1 MAHPSLFNWNIPL
14 SPEALYKHSPLTR
27 ALHLTLKACLDEDG
41 LELTQTGR
49 LKRKYVDPLVRS
61 FDWPH
66 YNIEEFYAVSKVMN
80 ADDFPPLN
88 LVHELLRHNKLVR
101 HYKHSMRLTKTGQNL
116 YEDIQALYKLV
127 IPSYLFDVDHIAFS
141 RMNEAPLGHWDIWIN
156 VLHHAADSPAR
167 LDKLYAEL
175 YGPADN
181 MNALE
186 TQKTLYGF
194 YNGVIEPL
202 ILSGLLQENRAAN
215 DGVEARLISKTP
227 LWSLMESH

>member
-14 SPEALYKHSPLTR
+14 SPEVLYKHSPLTR
-27 ALHLTLKACLDEDG
+27 ALHLTLKTCLDEDG
-41 LELTQTGR
+41 LELTQMGR

-80 ADDFPPLN
+80 ADDFPPLI
-88 LVHELLRHNKLVR
+88 LVHELLRHHKLVR
-101 HYKHSMRLTKTGQNL
+101 HYKHSMRLTKTGQNI
-116 YEDIQALYKLV
+116 YDDIHALYKLV
-127 IPSYLFDVDHIAFS
+127 IPSYLFELNHMAFS
-141 RMNEAPLGHWDIWIN
+141 RMKEAPLGNWEIWIN
-156 VLHHAADSPAR
+156 VLHCYADRPAK

-175 YGPADN
+175 YGPVDN

-186 TQKTLYGF
+186 TQKAIYCF

-202 ILSGLLQENRAAN
+202 ILSGLLQDNRAAN
-215 DGVEARLISKTP
+215 DGVEARLISKTS
-227 LWSLMESH
+227 LWLALSS

>member
-14 SPEALYKHSPLTR
+14 SPEALYKYSPLTR
-27 ALHLTLKACLDEDG
+27 ALHLTLKDCLDEDG

-80 ADDFPPLN
+80 ADDFPPLI
-88 LVHELLRHNKLVR
+88 LVHELLRHHKLVR

-116 YEDIQALYKLV
+116 YQDIQALYKLV
-127 IPSYLFDVDHIAFS
+127 IPSYLFDVDHMAFS
-141 RMNEAPLGHWDIWIN
+141 RVNKAPLGHWDIWIN
-156 VLHHAADSPAR
+156 VLHSAADRPAR

-181 MNALE
+181 MTALE
-186 TQKTLYGF
+186 TQKALYGF

-202 ILSGLLQENRAAN
+202 ILSGLLQDNRAAN

-227 LWSLMESH
+227 LWRFLVSV

>member
-1 MAHPSLFNWNIPL
+1 MANPSLFNWNISLP
-14 SPEALYKHSPLTR
+14 PESLYKHSPLTR
-27 ALHLTLKACLDEDG
+27 GLHLTLKTCFDEDG

-66 YNIEEFYAVSKVMN
+66 YDIGELYAVSKVMN
-80 ADDFPPLN
+80 ADNFPPLI
-88 LVHELLRHNKLVR
+88 LIHELLQHHKLVR
-101 HYKHSMRLTKTGQNL
+101 HYKKSMRLTKTGQKL
-116 YEDIQALYKLV
+116 REDIQALYKLV
-127 IPSYLFDVDHIAFS
+127 IPSYLFDVDHMAFS

-156 VLHHAADSPAR
+156 VLHLAADSPAR

-175 YGPADN
+175 YGPTDN
-181 MNALE
+181 INALE
-186 TQKTLYGF
+186 SQKALYGF

-215 DGVEARLISKTP
+215 DGVEACLISKTP
-227 LWSLMESH
+227 IWSLMENH

>member
-88 LVHELLRHNKLVR
+88 LVHELLRHHKLVR

-116 YEDIQALYKLV
+116 YEDIQALYKFV

-156 VLHHAADSPAR
+156 VLHHAADRPAR

-175 YGPADN
+175 YGPTDN

-186 TQKTLYGF
+186 TQKALYGF

-202 ILSGLLQENRAAN
+202 ILSGLLQDNRAAN
-215 DGVEARLISKTP
+215 DGIEARLISKTP
-227 LWSLMESH
+227 IWSLMENH